1 MGFAQKSTWTRN
13 REGGDEID
21 RSDRLQREE
30 GREVPR
36 VVTEDTVSLSS
47 ADDCRASQALL
58 NLGLCNLGKAEWDR
72 NLKPVCRRSGGL
84 S

>member
-1 MGFAQKSTWTRN
+1 MGFAQKGTWTRN
-13 REGGDEID
+13 REGGDDID

-30 GREVPR
+30 GREVSR
-36 VVTEDTVSLSS
+36 IVTEDVVSLNP
-47 ADDCRASQALL
+47 AHDCPASKALL
-58 NLGLCNLGKAEWDR
+58 NLGLCNLGEAEWDR